1 MKIIVISEKICYNK
15 CTRKIP
21 MNLHI
26 LGEVKM
32 SENVKK
38 SARVYLLDEIRGFA
52 ILCMVVYHTMYQL
65 KYSFGVD
72 VPIFFEGWFNVI
84 RDIFAGAFIFISG
97 IMCRF
102 SHDNLR
108 RGVKC
113 FFLGMVITFVTPFFS
128 SEGIAFGILHFLG
141 ISMMLYGLFGKVIER
156 LPSLAGIIICAI
168 LAVITWNISLG
179 FIGIPGVFE
188 WNLPLKA
195 YEVGVLFPFGLYN
208 ADFRS
213 SDYFSIFPWIFVF
226 LAGSYFGL
234 YAKEHV
240 LPEFFYRSHIKWLGT
255 VGKYTIWIYILHVP
269 VIFLIF
275 SLIFR

>member
-1 MKIIVISEKICYNK
+1 MSEK
-15 CTRKIP
+15 
-21 MNLHI
+21 
-26 LGEVKM
+26 
-32 SENVKK
+32 VKK
-38 SARVYLLDEIRGFA
+38 TSDRVHLLDEIRGFA

-65 KYSFGVD
+65 KYSFGVN
-72 VPIFFEGWFNVI
+72 VPIFFESWFNVI

-102 SHDNLR
+102 SRNNLK
-108 RGVKC
+108 RGVQC
-113 FFLGMVITFVTPFFS
+113 FFLGMIITFVTPFFS
-128 SEGIAFGILHFLG
+128 SEGIVFGILHFLG
-141 ISMMLYGLFGKVIER
+141 ISMMLYGLFGEYIER
-156 LPSLAGIIICAI
+156 LPSLAGIIICAL

-195 YEVGVLFPFGLYN
+195 YEVGVLFPFGLFN

-213 SDYFSIFPWIFVF
+213 SDYFAIFPWIFVF

-234 YAKEHV
+234 YAKERK

-255 VGKYTIWIYILHVP
+255 VGRYTIWIYILHAP
-269 VIFLIF
+269 LIFLVCN
-275 SLIFR
+275 LIFR